1 MVFHMI
7 LYTQKG
13 GKQMSKKKKRKEK
26 KFTIEYELIIIN
38 AIVNLIIGI
47 LLLIIEKIFF

>member
-1 MVFHMI
+1 
-7 LYTQKG
+7 
-13 GKQMSKKKKRKEK
+13 MSKKKKQK

-47 LLLIIEKIFF
+47 LLLIIEKLFF